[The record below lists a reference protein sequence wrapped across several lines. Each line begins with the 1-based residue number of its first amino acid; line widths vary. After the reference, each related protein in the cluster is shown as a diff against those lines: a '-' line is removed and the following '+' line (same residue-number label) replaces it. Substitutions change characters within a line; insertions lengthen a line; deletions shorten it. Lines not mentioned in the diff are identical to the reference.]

1 MERWLAANSRVFF
14 LALAPAVV
22 LATAGLVLTVVTH
35 FREAPLANVAGW
47 SLLWCGLAAT
57 ALIVG
62 RMRLPRLAYLR
73 GWLLVYLSGARPI
86 RIPIDVVECFFLGQG
101 PSQIDAAG
109 IDRVKARNLIVR
121 LAESATQWHQ
131 MPVRASLGEWCDGY
145 ITVRGMWCEPLTIK
159 LVTDLNRRL
168 AQVKRGTKNN

>member
-1 MERWLAANSRVFF
+1 
-14 LALAPAVV
+14 
-22 LATAGLVLTVVTH
+22 
-35 FREAPLANVAGW
+35 
-47 SLLWCGLAAT
+47 
-57 ALIVG
+57 
-62 RMRLPRLAYLR
+62 
-73 GWLLVYLSGARPI
+73 
-86 RIPIDVVECFFLGQG
+86 
-101 PSQIDAAG
+101 
-109 IDRVKARNLIVR
+109 